1 MKTAKYVK
9 AILMA
14 VAILLTLLPTGILAA
29 DETSDI
35 PQAYRTI
42 IETYITA
49 INEQWTADQ
58 FSEAGLDAG
67 EMANAFAVDSPYYSY
82 YGYDKVG
89 LLDTAGY
96 AVEDVNQDGTPEL
109 MITEIVS
116 TEEGAEPFDSTTPV
130 YALYTLSGDQAV
142 LVNYTPLRELYP
154 CGDGTFRYVWGQ
166 STADG
171 VYAMGVYKEL
181 KGTALEGIAALG
193 KAPDGTWLSK
203 DSDFNVMDVSGYTP
217 ISDAQAQAILT
228 AHPDRNMAFTHFKNY
243 NQPATV
249 PVTGVDLTT
258 DTLTLDAAQA
268 TSLQLH
274 AIVLPEN
281 ATNQNVRWSSSDSTI
296 VTVNDKG
303 VVEAVSAGQATI
315 TVTTEDG
322 GFTDTLAVTVIDSSQ
337 PETGATVYNQI
348 VEQYIEAI
356 QNNWTADQFTAA
368 GLNDCFAADS
378 PYYTFD
384 GMDRMQTIGFIT
396 KDLNNDGIMELLITV
411 QEKSRSASGLLVYD
425 AYTVRDGRA
434 VRVLYSPNTDIY
446 RVYLNP
452 DNTILHQWK
461 MQFNNGE
468 DGILYAYY
476 ALTDGDSADYSF
488 KECLAFNLVDGT
500 WYYTDQVDES
510 LNLED
515 YTPITEAQAQAVLD
529 AHGVYTAA
537 DITLLGDY
545 QGEVIPTRPAA
556 PVDPEDP
563 TDPSDPTPDP
573 TTPPANTDNG
583 SGNAG
588 SAGNTANTNTATG
601 IQNENT
607 ALSTAAVLAVLA
619 LGAAGV
625 VIRRRRS
632 SK

>member
-1 MKTAKYVK
+1 MKKRK
-9 AILMA
+9 RIMAIFMT
-14 VAILLTLLPTGILAA
+14 VAILLTLLPTGVFAS

-82 YGYDKVG
+82 YGYNKVD
-89 LLDTAGY
+89 LLDTVGY

-109 MITEIVS
+109 MITETVS
-116 TEEGAEPFDSTTPV
+116 AEEGAEPFDSTTPV

-154 CGDGTFRYVWGQ
+154 CGDGTFRYAWGQ

-203 DSDFNVMDVSGYTP
+203 DSDFNVIDVSGYTP

-243 NQPATV
+243 NQPTTV

-337 PETGATVYNQI
+337 PETGPTVYNQI

-356 QNNWTADQFTAA
+356 QNNWTAAQFTAA

-384 GMDRMQTIGFIT
+384 GVDLMQTVGFIT
-396 KDLNNDGIMELLITV
+396 RDINNDGTMELLIVV
-411 QEKSRSASGLLVYD
+411 QEKSRSVSGLLVYD
-425 AYTVRDGRA
+425 AYTVHNGKA
-434 VRVLYSPNTDIY
+434 TRVLYSPNTDIY
-446 RVYLNP
+446 RVYLNQ
-452 DNTILHQWK
+452 DNTIQHQWK
-461 MQFNNGE
+461 MQFDNGQ

-476 ALTDGDSADYSF
+476 ELANDGSLEYIF
-488 KECLAFNLVDGT
+488 KECLAFNLADET

-510 LNLED
+510 LNLGD
-515 YTPITEAQAQAVLD
+515 YTPITEAQAQTILA
-529 AHGVYTAA
+529 AHGVYTAT

-545 QGEVIPTRPAA
+545 QGDVIPTKPVA

-563 TDPSDPTPDP
+563 TDPVSPSEDNNPTGGS
-573 TTPPANTDNG
+573 TT
-583 SGNAG
+583 
-588 SAGNTANTNTATG
+588 GNTTANVATG
-601 IQNENT
+601 I
-607 ALSTAAVLAVLA
+607 AGDYPVWAAAIVGMLI
-619 LGAAGV
+619 LGAVGV
-625 VIRRRRS
+625 VIRRCY
-632 SK
+632 KK